1 MAALQEQTEKKTIP
15 SGLLAS
21 YNIGLGLMS
30 ATSEKTFVKREEK
43 IQIRMKERDNVLI
56 CESLIG

>member
-21 YNIGLGLMS
+21 YNIGWGLMS
-30 ATSEKTFVKREEK
+30 ATSEKDLLRGRRKSKSEWINET
-43 IQIRMKERDNVLI
+43 M
-56 CESLIG
+56 C